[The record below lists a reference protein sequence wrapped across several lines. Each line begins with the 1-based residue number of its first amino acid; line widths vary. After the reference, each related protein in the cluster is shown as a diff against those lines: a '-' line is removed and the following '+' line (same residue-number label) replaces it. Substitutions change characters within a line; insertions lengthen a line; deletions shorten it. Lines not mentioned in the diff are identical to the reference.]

1 MRRQGDNLFNKG
13 LFYYGT
19 YKGFGA
25 IFGLA
30 WLFFV
35 ILPVR
40 LFRLLVR
47 TSRH

>member
-1 MRRQGDNLFNKG
+1 MRHGDNLFNKG

-35 ILPVR
+35 IIPIR
-40 LFRLLVR
+40 LVRLLVR
-47 TSRH
+47 FSRR